1 MSTSWVTTIGLL
13 VGLLLAGW
21 YVWRTTRAKKQ
32 PEFATAATCV
42 MTGGGFVVGPLL
54 IYGIIDRK
62 MIDQHLQPV
71 HIAIAG
77 LAVLWLSVQFV
88 ASLRK

>member
-1 MSTSWVTTIGLL
+1 
-13 VGLLLAGW
+13 
-21 YVWRTTRAKKQ
+21 
-32 PEFATAATCV
+32 